1 MTEFNPALIEDFP
14 EATTLLSTDKVIF
27 FTEKEGELVP
37 YMTEISSFSEF
48 IVRSGELED
57 VSELLNTVERQYKE
71 LEKNLKLNYMTPEE
85 VAAEYATN
93 TEISNVIK
101 LFENTKDF
109 NSKLSSKAT
118 NDYVESQAENVLRSI
133 QGVKRIFGSTNSGH
147 EADTLGHGD
156 KSTVGYKLVLGA
168 YGKAISS
175 DE

>member
-71 LEKNLKLNYMTPEE
+71 LEC
-85 VAAEYATN
+85 
-93 TEISNVIK
+93 
-101 LFENTKDF
+101 
-109 NSKLSSKAT
+109 
-118 NDYVESQAENVLRSI
+118 VLL
-133 QGVKRIFGSTNSGH
+133 GVC
-147 EADTLGHGD
+147 LG
-156 KSTVGYKLVLGA
+156 
-168 YGKAISS
+168 
-175 DE
+175 